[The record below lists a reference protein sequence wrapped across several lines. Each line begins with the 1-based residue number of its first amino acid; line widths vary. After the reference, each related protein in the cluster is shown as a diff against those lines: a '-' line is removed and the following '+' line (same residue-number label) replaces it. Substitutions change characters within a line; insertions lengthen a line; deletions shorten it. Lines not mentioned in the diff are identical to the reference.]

1 MYTGKTML
9 AALLGAAFGA
19 GAALA
24 QSPNLAPKLG
34 KAITEADVQAWDI
47 SIMPDGRGLPAGN
60 GSPAQGAKIYAEKC
74 VACHAEG
81 GRGGGAPGAGPLVG
95 GAPLTNG
102 IETPQTIANYYPYA
116 TTLFDYVRRVM
127 TYHPPLSLGDY
138 RDCARPAD
146 ILAL

>member
-34 KAITEADVQAWDI
+34 KAITEADLQAWDI

-81 GRGGGAPGAGPLVG
+81 RRRGGAPGAGPPGG
-95 GAPLTNG
+95 GAPLTNA
-102 IETPQTIANYYPYA
+102 IQTPTKIPHHSPYP
-116 TTLFDYVRRVM
+116 
-127 TYHPPLSLGDY
+127 PPLFHY
-138 RDCARPAD
+138 
-146 ILAL
+146 